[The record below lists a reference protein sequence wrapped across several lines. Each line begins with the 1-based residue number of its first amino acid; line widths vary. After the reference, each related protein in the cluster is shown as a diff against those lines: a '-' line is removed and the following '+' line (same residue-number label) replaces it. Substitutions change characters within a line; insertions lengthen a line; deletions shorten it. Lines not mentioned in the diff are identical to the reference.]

1 MNKTRKFKG
10 NHGCMITNGDFGH
23 PIITNGNNS
32 GNSTRQ
38 SMVRRV
44 WGRVGLGSVVEME
57 NVSNRKGWGRGGAC
71 LSFIYRI
78 YVCRTMTM
86 SIYIDIFVHAGV
98 FK

>member
-57 NVSNRKGWGRGGAC
+57 NVSNRKGWGRGGG
-71 LSFIYRI
+71 LPFF
-78 YVCRTMTM
+78 
-86 SIYIDIFVHAGV
+86 YIKDLRV
-98 FK
+98 